1 MICFGCVRSWNN
13 IQRLRYSR
21 WTKSSKPE
29 KNREMPPRSPHVNA
43 HYMWCRRIWFVLATH
58 PNPWKKFRQSSPFC
72 RWNRKKP
79 CSKSETK
86 PFFQR
91 PFFCFISLFKSHL
104 FFFTKTVRLSQRLCR
119 KGPFHFQNRNVFS
132 QKLFHFHQGFA
143 TSTKALPFSQSLL
156 LTRPYLV
163 FKG

>member
-1 MICFGCVRSWNN
+1 MRITCDVGGFELFWPPTPTLGRSSDKAT
-13 IQRLRYSR
+13 I
-21 WTKSSKPE
+21 
-29 KNREMPPRSPHVNA
+29 
-43 HYMWCRRIWFVLATH
+43 LAGET
-58 PNPWKKFRQSSPFC
+58 
-72 RWNRKKP
+72 KKP

-104 FFFTKTVRLSQRLCR
+104 FFHKNFASLTKTLPQR
-119 KGPFHFQNRNVFS
+119 PFHFQNRNVFS

-143 TSTKALPFSQSLL
+143 TSTKVLPFSQSLL